1 MAGGGILG
9 SIGGAVGGIT
19 STVLTRYKADTSDH
33 KRKLKDLSGAQKKR
47 MKETIKGLEEENRG
61 LDKSIARYGKMAAG
75 VAAVG
80 AAYLAARESMRA
92 YVKDSQLQNASA
104 GISIDRL
111 RKASHGLL
119 TEMQLMQLAAAG
131 VNNEWVATQEQLEAV
146 ANYTTVLYH
155 KGNDL
160 TETFNVMKKA
170 IAEGGVEELQKFGEQ
185 LRGVSGN
192 LAIKGEEGF
201 NALMER
207 ANENLG
213 EFAGIAGDDVVQA
226 SVRMDDALRDAKVSF
241 GELAASMVPVVELLA
256 KIAQGLALLGSK
268 STWDFFGR
276 GGRDK
281 ATGRASTMDF
291 LEMMKNAP
299 GVGGEMWA
307 MIDQQQ
313 RRIAGEYRADQ
324 GTAAWS
330 QTMAVMGQIEEAKA
344 QALAAAADRDAR
356 RRSGRGGAAGG
367 GLLSGIGGR
376 FGGSGGA
383 GAWGPTGGYDFGALW
398 GRITSPDTSPMRP
411 TPFGADFD
419 AAPSRGEMIGQQTD
433 WQRIKKEYMPQM
445 EEGAG
450 MFAQSMQAAF
460 AAVISGSG
468 NAAQAF
474 KQAMGQM
481 LAAKATMLAG
491 EAIYTGVM
499 AIVNK
504 DPSMG
509 WAAAKAGAGAI
520 ALAAMARALGYGGN
534 VPGIGAGAQAG
545 GIKLGGTPGREGG
558 TKVVILG
565 DSFYGTGSSRQQAA
579 QIRRVLADDSV
590 IGS

>member
-1 MAGGGILG
+1 
-9 SIGGAVGGIT
+9 
-19 STVLTRYKADTSDH
+19 
-33 KRKLKDLSGAQKKR
+33 
-47 MKETIKGLEEENRG
+47 
-61 LDKSIARYGKMAAG
+61 
-75 VAAVG
+75 
-80 AAYLAARESMRA
+80 
-92 YVKDSQLQNASA
+92 
-104 GISIDRL
+104 
-111 RKASHGLL
+111 
-119 TEMQLMQLAAAG
+119 
-131 VNNEWVATQEQLEAV
+131 
-146 ANYTTVLYH
+146 
-155 KGNDL
+155 
-160 TETFNVMKKA
+160 MKKA

-185 LRGVSGN
+185 LKGVNGN

-201 NALMER
+201 NALMTR

-213 EFAGIAGDDVVQA
+213 EFAGIAGDDVVKA

-241 GELAASMVPVVELLA
+241 GELAAAMTPVIEGIAMIA
-256 KIAQGLALLGSK
+256 KGLALIGSK

-281 ATGRASTMDF
+281 ATGRASTMNF

-299 GVGGEMWA
+299 GVGGELGA
-307 MIDQQQ
+307 SIRQQQQ
-313 RRIAGEYRADQ
+313 RLRSEYLAEGEEKRWAQVY
-324 GTAAWS
+324 
-330 QTMAVMGQIEEAKA
+330 AVMQQTDEARDK
-344 QALAAAADRDAR
+344 ALAELAPGGRKAG
-356 RRSGRGGAAGG
+356 RSGAGG
-367 GLLSGIGGR
+367 DGWLSGVGGR
-376 FGGSGGA
+376 FGGSGDA
-383 GAWGPTGGYDFGALW
+383 GAWGGGPDWGALW
-398 GRITSPDTSPMRP
+398 GRMTQGQQSPMRP
-411 TPFGADFD
+411 TPFGAEFD
-419 AAPSRGEMIGQQTD
+419 AAPSRGGIIGQQTD
-433 WQRIKKEYMPQM
+433 WQQMREKYMPQM

-460 AAVISGSG
+460 SAVISGSG

-491 EAIYTGVM
+491 EAVYAGVM
-499 AIVNK
+499 AIVNR

-534 VPGIGAGAQAG
+534 VPGVGAGAQSG
-545 GIKLGGTPGREGG
+545 GIKVGGTPGREGG

-565 DSFYGTGSSRQQAA
+565 DSFYGSGSQRQQAA